1 LFLCLDGCNNF
12 LDLLRFLLLRLF
24 LLPWF
29 FLNNVTMRWTIFNFN
44 PIACLEAWSKLEGT
58 LFAVN
63 VKLDLPL
70 ANING
75 SSQGIEEMPPKD
87 EWWLLPLSHLEYH
100 EVDGDEVVSDLHG
113 HIFGDA
119 QGIAN
124 GVVTQ
129 LQTHTRR
136 LQW

>member
-12 LDLLRFLLLRLF
+12 LDLLLLRLF

-29 FLNNVTMRWTIFNFN
+29 FLNNPTMMWNIFNFN
-44 PIACLEAWSKLEGT
+44 NIAYLEAWSKLEGT
-58 LFAVN
+58 PFAVN
-63 VKLDLPL
+63 VELDLPL
-70 ANING
+70 ANINIISNG
-75 SSQGIEEMPPKD
+75 LEERPPKD

-100 EVDGDEVVSDLHG
+100 EVDGDEVVSNLHG

-124 GVVTQ
+124 GVIT
-129 LQTHTRR
+129 
-136 LQW
+136 

>member
-12 LDLLRFLLLRLF
+12 LDLLLLRLF

-29 FLNNVTMRWTIFNFN
+29 FLNNATMMWNIFNFN
-44 PIACLEAWSKLEGT
+44 NIAYLEAWSKLEGT
-58 LFAVN
+58 PFAVN
-63 VKLDLPL
+63 VELDLPL
-70 ANING
+70 ANINIISNG
-75 SSQGIEEMPPKD
+75 LEERPPKD

-100 EVDGDEVVSDLHG
+100 EVDGDEVVSNLHR

-124 GVVTQ
+124 GVITQ
-129 LQTHTRR
+129 LQAHARR